1 MQSSTSIKPSRHQH
15 LCICHYPVCG
25 TRADTG
31 CRWCAHALHCTALD
45 FSPCHRAAVSSAVH
59 RLAGFKIA
67 LPPLTGLHYPVCGTG
82 LQVCSTLC
90 FTNMQPNFKMALHYP
105 VRYREQSAHD
115 DCSRYSLTT
124 GNTGLQVCSRRRPR
138 THCTHL
144 CLQTPA
150 NCCCTKMQPLFWIAD
165 FTKMQLIFRIA
176 NFTKMQRPLRIANFT
191 KMQLI
196 FRI

>member
-1 MQSSTSIKPSRHQH
+1 MPSQSSLQWTGYPITFPPVTGLQIGKLANWRKSSGSALLCLLPLVLITGETAYSQCRVQLQLNRPDINTSI
-15 LCICHYPVCG
+15 CICHYPVCG

-45 FSPCHRAAVSSAVH
+45 FPPCHRTAVSSAVH

-115 DCSRYSLTT
+115 DCRRYSLTT
-124 GNTGLQVCSRRRPR
+124 GNTGLQVC
-138 THCTHL
+138 
-144 CLQTPA
+144 
-150 NCCCTKMQPLFWIAD
+150 
-165 FTKMQLIFRIA
+165 
-176 NFTKMQRPLRIANFT
+176 
-191 KMQLI
+191 
-196 FRI
+196 